1 MLKQLKRLVA
11 FSMASGTTQVSKPVE
26 KVGLNGLQREDTVSR
41 DRVKRLPSID
51 TAADLLE
58 RQIIIINRTAW
69 FEQQKREESE
79 KPVPDL
85 KRIADLDKMS
95 RDCNEYRSALRNR
108 INDLFFDIANGE
120 GYYAVRENRTFTPP
134 NDRFVDMIAIQAE
147 EVSKLFWGKEV
158 ADSLEKE
165 LQSFK

>member
-1 MLKQLKRLVA
+1 
-11 FSMASGTTQVSKPVE
+11 MAV
-26 KVGLNGLQREDTVSR
+26 DTVSR
-41 DRVKRLPSID
+41 DKVKRLPSID
-51 TAADLLE
+51 TVADLIE

-79 KPVPDL
+79 KVAPDL

-95 RDCNEYRSALRNR
+95 RDCNEFRSALRNR

-120 GYYAVRENRTFTPP
+120 GYYAVRENRTFSPP
-134 NDRFVDMIAIQAE
+134 TDRFVDMIAAQAE
-147 EVSKLFWGKEV
+147 EVSKMFWGKEV

-165 LQSFK
+165 LGSFK

>member
-1 MLKQLKRLVA
+1 
-11 FSMASGTTQVSKPVE
+11 MAGL
-26 KVGLNGLQREDTVSR
+26 VGLVREDTISR
-41 DRVKRLPSID
+41 DRIKRLPSID
-51 TAADLLE
+51 TLADLTE

-69 FEQQKREESE
+69 YEQQKREESA
-79 KPVPDL
+79 KTAPDL

-108 INDLFFDIANGE
+108 INDLFYDIANGE

-134 NDRFVDMIAIQAE
+134 TDRFVDMIATQAE
-147 EVSKLFWGKEV
+147 EVSRLFWGKEM